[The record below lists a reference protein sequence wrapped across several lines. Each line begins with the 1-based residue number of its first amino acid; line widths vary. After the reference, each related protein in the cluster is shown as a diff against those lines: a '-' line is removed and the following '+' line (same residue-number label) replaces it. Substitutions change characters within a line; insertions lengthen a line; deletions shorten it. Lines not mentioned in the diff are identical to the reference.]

1 MRVVSLELT
10 QFRNYAALRFEPP
23 EGACV
28 LVGANAQG
36 KSNLLEALA
45 LLALGKSFRAVR
57 EGDLIRFDSPSA
69 LVAALVRTRAGDLN
83 AVVSVTRSG
92 DGARK
97 RFARDGRGV
106 SYAHFLGGIT
116 AVTFVPADLALVTG
130 PANLRRRLLNA
141 ALSQSVRGYYGDL
154 AKYVNVIAQKNAFLK
169 SPDAGDRALLAT
181 YNAQVVEFGARIV
194 CARAAYVRPLAHEA
208 ALAHARW
215 VGARDDFR
223 VTYLPSPPQED
234 ETPAAVAACLETAV
248 EAAAPA
254 EASRR
259 VSLVGPHRD
268 DIGLA
273 LGERLLSRYG
283 SQGQQRTAVLALKAA
298 EYALMHAAA
307 GEAPLLLLDD
317 VLSEL
322 DEDRRRSFLASIAGF
337 EQAFITTTDASDVTP
352 LLAGRIVEVRAGE
365 LVELGAGATRHEL
378 PGDVLEQRPSQ
389 AV

>member
-1 MRVVSLELT
+1 VRVLSLELA

-36 KSNLLEALA
+36 KSNLLEALS

-57 EGDLIRFDSPSA
+57 ESDLIRHEAP
-69 LVAALVRTRAGDLN
+69 AALVVARVRTRNGDAGAGCN
-83 AVVSVTRSG
+83 IMRSG

-97 RFARDGRGV
+97 RFFHNGRAI
-106 SYAHFLGGIT
+106 SYARFLGGVI

-130 PANLRRRLLNA
+130 PAGLRRRLLNA
-141 ALSQSVRGYYGDL
+141 ALSQSVRGYYAAL
-154 AKYVNVIAQKNAFLK
+154 AAYVKVIAQKNAFLK

-181 YNAQVVEFGARIV
+181 YNEQVIGLGTRIV
-194 CARAAYVRPLAHEA
+194 CERAAYVRRLAHEA

-215 VGARDDFR
+215 VGARDDLR
-223 VTYLPSPPQED
+223 VTYLPSPPQADQTED
-234 ETPAAVAACLETAV
+234 AMAAGLKAAL

-254 EASRR
+254 EAARR
-259 VSLVGPHRD
+259 MSLVGPHRD

-273 LGERLLSRYG
+273 LSDLPLSRYG

-298 EYALMHAAA
+298 EYALMQAAT

-322 DEDRRRSFLASIAGF
+322 DADRRRSFLARLEGF
-337 EQAFITTTDASDVTP
+337 EQAFITTTDVADVLP
-352 LLAGRIVEVRAGE
+352 FAAGRVVEVHAGE
-365 LVELGAGATRHEL
+365 LVAPRGVALERGA
-378 PGDVLEQRPSQ
+378 
-389 AV
+389 